1 MLYLYE
7 SSSPLP
13 TLSLPLRS
21 ATISASTRK
30 TPGVDVQGAS
40 KEVLLTL
47 LQNERLDFVGN
58 LDDVF
63 GLFVHLCVVLMFN
76 LKNSSG
82 EHDREAW

>member
-1 MLYLYE
+1 MISIE
-7 SSSPLP
+7 SLE
-13 TLSLPLRS
+13 
-21 ATISASTRK
+21 
-30 TPGVDVQGAS
+30 V
-40 KEVLLTL
+40 EVLLTL